1 MVTES
6 DAKSTFWS
14 IPHIGEDDRKEGIV
28 TLIEQEVIRLMW
40 LLCMAAYVSKPK
52 SEPASASRVS
62 SQNTKDNLSQT
73 VS

>member
-6 DAKSTFWS
+6 DANSTFWS
-14 IPHIGEDDRKEGIV
+14 IPHIGEDDQKEGIV

-40 LLCMAAYVSKPK
+40 LLCMAAYVSKPESK
-52 SEPASASRVS
+52 PASASRVS

-73 VS
+73 VV